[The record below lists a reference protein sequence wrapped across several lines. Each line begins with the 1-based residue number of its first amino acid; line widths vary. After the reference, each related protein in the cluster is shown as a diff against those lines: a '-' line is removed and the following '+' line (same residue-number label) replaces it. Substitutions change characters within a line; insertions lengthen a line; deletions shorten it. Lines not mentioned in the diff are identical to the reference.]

1 MKTSRQVGSLPSRVT
16 LMSLTK
22 TEREEIA
29 EERSQQGKILEEDQE
44 KAKDIR
50 LEAMEKLSQ
59 TKKPKENCNDP
70 PKTSQRTSSK
80 AISFL
85 SEKKKKTWIPN
96 ELKLRS
102 KKYERGRKRCD
113 EAEKRHDSMMQMF
126 VYQNQL
132 MLSIISKLAD
142 KQCFLVLT
150 CFHHRHFVC
159 VKVFVI

>member
-44 KAKDIR
+44 NAKDIR

-59 TKKPKENCNDP
+59 TKKKKENCNDP

-80 AISFL
+80 VISFL
-85 SEKKKKTWIPN
+85 SEKKKQN
-96 ELKLRS
+96 MDS
-102 KKYERGRKRCD
+102 KRTQIE
-113 EAEKRHDSMMQMF
+113 EQE
-126 VYQNQL
+126 V
-132 MLSIISKLAD
+132 
-142 KQCFLVLT
+142 
-150 CFHHRHFVC
+150 
-159 VKVFVI
+159 

>member
-29 EERSQQGKILEEDQE
+29 AERSQQGKILEEDQE
-44 KAKDIR
+44 NAKDIR

-59 TKKPKENCNDP
+59 TKKAKENCNDP

-85 SEKKKKTWIPN
+85 SEKKKQNMDSKRTQIEEQEVWKRKKKVRRSREKTRQYDANVCLPESANAIDN
-96 ELKLRS
+96 LKT
-102 KKYERGRKRCD
+102 GW
-113 EAEKRHDSMMQMF
+113 
-126 VYQNQL
+126 
-132 MLSIISKLAD
+132 
-142 KQCFLVLT
+142 
-150 CFHHRHFVC
+150 
-159 VKVFVI
+159 

>member
-44 KAKDIR
+44 NAKDIR

-59 TKKPKENCNDP
+59 TKKAKENWHDP

-85 SEKKKKTWIPN
+85 PEKKKQNMDSKRTQIEEQEVWKRKKKVRRSREKTRQYDANVCLPESANAIDN
-96 ELKLRS
+96 LKT
-102 KKYERGRKRCD
+102 GW
-113 EAEKRHDSMMQMF
+113 
-126 VYQNQL
+126 
-132 MLSIISKLAD
+132 
-142 KQCFLVLT
+142 
-150 CFHHRHFVC
+150 
-159 VKVFVI
+159 

>member
-44 KAKDIR
+44 NAKDIR

-59 TKKPKENCNDP
+59 TKKEKENCNDP

-85 SEKKKKTWIPN
+85 REKKKQN
-96 ELKLRS
+96 MDS
-102 KKYERGRKRCD
+102 KRTQIE
-113 EAEKRHDSMMQMF
+113 EQE
-126 VYQNQL
+126 V
-132 MLSIISKLAD
+132 
-142 KQCFLVLT
+142 
-150 CFHHRHFVC
+150 
-159 VKVFVI
+159 

>member
-44 KAKDIR
+44 NAKDIR

-59 TKKPKENCNDP
+59 TKKAKENCNDP
-70 PKTSQRTSSK
+70 PKTSERTSSK

-85 SEKKKKTWIPN
+85 SEKKKTKHGFQTN
-96 ELKLRS
+96 S
-102 KKYERGRKRCD
+102 
-113 EAEKRHDSMMQMF
+113 
-126 VYQNQL
+126 N
-132 MLSIISKLAD
+132 
-142 KQCFLVLT
+142 
-150 CFHHRHFVC
+150 
-159 VKVFVI
+159 